1 LENGLKIAGGFL
13 ATADNQV
20 ANQPSPPDNLRD
32 LGQDNDSKKLSQK
45 INMEAYQAYYNT
57 NDSCQANGNQNAAGG
72 AKQNIYDEQQDNA
85 HVVGNH
91 DGSLKQHQ

>member
-1 LENGLKIAGGFL
+1 
-13 ATADNQV
+13 
-20 ANQPSPPDNLRD
+20 
-32 LGQDNDSKKLSQK
+32 
-45 INMEAYQAYYNT
+45 MEAYQAYYNT

-85 HVVGNH
+85 HAAGNH